1 VEFELLILNVYQ
13 PEELI
18 CELLVYFDL
27 KEGFDGHVD
36 YELKFFFCSLLFLIL
51 SFLGKEDPNSPDHE
65 ISKI

>member
-27 KEGFDGHVD
+27 TEGFDGHVD
-36 YELKFFFCSLLFLIL
+36 YELNFFFVHY
-51 SFLGKEDPNSPDHE
+51 SF
-65 ISKI
+65 